1 MAKHIDLTLEQRYN
15 IIKNIYRIPCTI
27 TVRLTIDGF
36 IDKMVLSDAEQEQ
49 GYSVDTVDGKIV
61 PSDTTYVRSYA
72 VEELGPV
79 LDAVRDYADYLWEI
93 ITQTEGKAESA
104 KEIREVFLPLTKVID
119 DEKEKE
125 KEQSGE
131 AEQPQ
136 EPKAEE

>member
-1 MAKHIDLTLEQRYN
+1 MAKHIDLTLEQRYT

-61 PSDTTYVRSYA
+61 PSDTNYVRSYA

-79 LDAVRDYADYLWEI
+79 LDAVHDYVDYLWEI

-125 KEQSGE
+125 KAAE

-136 EPKAEE
+136 ETKAEE

>member
-1 MAKHIDLTLEQRYN
+1 MAKHIDLTLEQRYT

-79 LDAVRDYADYLWEI
+79 LDAVHSYVDYLWEI
-93 ITQTEGKAESA
+93 IMQTEGKAESV

-119 DEKEKE
+119 DEKERE
-125 KEQSGE
+125 KAAE

-136 EPKAEE
+136 ETKAEE